1 MAYGLRFYKNF
12 LPELQDCDS
21 TANFCEWIDN
31 LFDALN
37 RNTSGLK
44 IGNTD
49 YKVHIKL
56 FLFNKL
62 WLLVMVFLFILFIL

>member
-21 TANFCEWIDN
+21 TANFCEWINN

-49 YKVHIKL
+49 YKVHIKF
-56 FLFNKL
+56 FLLN
-62 WLLVMVFLFILFIL
+62 